1 MSLIRLTFN
10 LPIVTKL
17 FIGRY
22 TVGGGEGNEQ
32 VNEICI
38 LHEYHK
44 TSSNNTQTQFYFC
57 KKNDYFRKKL
67 LFEKFLIRFS
77 NI

>member
-32 VNEICI
+32 VSEICI

-44 TSSNNTQTQFYFC
+44 TSSHNTQTQFYFC
-57 KKNDYFRKKL
+57 KKRLLQKKM
-67 LFEKFLIRFS
+67 I
-77 NI
+77 I